1 MGDETDFAYD
11 LVAKNVGVMLVPVTQ
26 RDPRQNRALD
36 LLGHQLRFVP
46 LDGPGCA
53 RTIGLCRLKNG
64 YLLPTALAA
73 LDAVREYYESL
84 MPIQGFQMLPVRS
97 INK

>member
-1 MGDETDFAYD
+1 
-11 LVAKNVGVMLVPVTQ
+11 VAKNVGVMLVPVTQ
-26 RDPRQNRALD
+26 QDPRQNHALD
-36 LLGHQLRFVP
+36 LFGHQVRFVS
-46 LDGPGCA
+46 LEGPGCA

-64 YLLPTALAA
+64 YLTPTAVAA

-84 MPIQGFQMLPVRS
+84 MPIQGFHMLPVHS